1 MSFGLEVYDQSG
13 NVQFDLGKRYFGSTG
28 EIVLP
33 ATSSRYQGAIATTL
47 SIPAYTGF
55 KLWAMNSP
63 ASTCYVEYA
72 SETSVIVYSYLF
84 YAGVNNY
91 RTNPVTIYYGVFI

>member
-1 MSFGLEVYDQSG
+1 MSFGLEVYDQAG
-13 NVQFDLGKRYFGSTG
+13 NVQFELGKRYFGSTG
-28 EIVLP
+28 EITLP
-33 ATSSRYQGAIATTL
+33 ATTSQYGGTTATTL

-72 SETSVIVYSYLF
+72 SETTVVVYSYR
-84 YAGVNNY
+84 YYVSRNNY
-91 RTNPVTIYYGVFI
+91 RTNPVTIYYGIFI

>member
-33 ATSSRYQGAIATTL
+33 STSIQYEGSVATTL
-47 SIPAYTGF
+47 SIPAQTGF

-63 ASTCYVEYA
+63 ASTCHVEYT
-72 SETSVIVYSYLF
+72 SETTVVVYSYS
-84 YAGVNNY
+84 YYVSSRNY
-91 RTNPVTIYYGVFI
+91 RTNPVTIYFGIFI